1 MWLEEVRAAATS
13 VSFWSRTEFPSENV
27 WVRCAF
33 GNDYMRG
40 CSLFNLP
47 CLLGLRVFTTDSPW
61 KPKLIKFEKRI
72 PPERVA
78 SECPEEQGCRSRLSE
93 GVIAYLIYQNDSIKI
108 VRQNINDWIA
118 FVTIFD
124 IPTFPHL
131 LYQPWEYR
139 IEYRSKPKISKLFT
153 VSKSIEY
160 RTSNIEYRRYWKIMI
175 FLSLFRR

>member
-1 MWLEEVRAAATS
+1 MWLEEVRAAATN

-33 GNDYMRG
+33 GNNYMRG

-78 SECPEEQGCRSRLSE
+78 WEFPEEQGRWSRLSE
-93 GVIAYLIYQNDSIKI
+93 GVRSLLNI
-108 VRQNINDWIA
+108 VII
-118 FVTIFD
+118 I
-124 IPTFPHL
+124 IILLL
-131 LYQPWEYR
+131 LYYWWGPCWIY
-139 IEYRSKPKISKLFT
+139 YKSKSMSKEFWQEPLDCFLNISKWF
-153 VSKSIEY
+153 Y
-160 RTSNIEYRRYWKIMI
+160 
-175 FLSLFRR
+175 